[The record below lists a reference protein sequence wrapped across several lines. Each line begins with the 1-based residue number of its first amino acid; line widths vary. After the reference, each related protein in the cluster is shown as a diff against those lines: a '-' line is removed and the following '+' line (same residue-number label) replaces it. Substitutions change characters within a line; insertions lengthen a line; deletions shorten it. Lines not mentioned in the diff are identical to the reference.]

1 MNASIGGK
9 VWKQTGY
16 SFFKQMLGARQDEY
30 VFTRNTH
37 YAKDISFNPHNACE
51 VSILISILWRIED

>member
-1 MNASIGGK
+1 MNASIGGD

-16 SFFKQMLGARQDEY
+16 SLSKQMLGAGQNEY

-37 YAKDISFNPHNACE
+37 YAKDISFNPHNTCK
-51 VSILISILWRIED
+51 VSILMSFLWIIED